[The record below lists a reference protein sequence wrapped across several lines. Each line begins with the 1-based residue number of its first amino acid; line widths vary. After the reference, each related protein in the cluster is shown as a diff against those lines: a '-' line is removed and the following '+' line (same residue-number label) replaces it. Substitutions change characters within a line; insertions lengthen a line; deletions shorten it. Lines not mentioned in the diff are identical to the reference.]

1 MEFWKRQKK
10 IMIGFGIFLA
20 FMFLCTLISRAVYA
34 SKLPQVSVENPK
46 KMELTHEVK
55 TEGIVHQGR
64 EYAINVLSELRV
76 RTVYVH
82 VGDKVTEESLLFEID
97 TEDLEEKIREQ
108 EIEIKKLQLQ
118 IGTLEKN
125 QKLEEQIRELGILRA
140 QEDYAQAETGAQR
153 QIKSAEDSLAQARE
167 ELKKKKDNPVT
178 VTSEK
183 ERKAAQERYDT
194 WVKEGEKL
202 KAAKDKAEE
211 IYKIL
216 EEKLNELE
224 KADFHDSAESNAGE
238 SESKSEKQVGY
249 ELNAGAVTADIS
261 AELAQIRLEKQ
272 QAEEAYLAAQ
282 SAYLKHMENPVQ
294 KPDFSAE
301 DNMRYSWEAEVKSLE
316 DKVNAAAEAV
326 EERKYDKQKML
337 QEAGRRVEDENRE
350 EAADGSLE
358 LYRLEMAALQEKLS
372 ALQKIA
378 ETEGRIYP
386 EAEGIITGIHI
397 SPGERAGD
405 GAAIVYADTSA
416 PMQIQAALTR
426 EQKQYVN
433 QGDKAVLTLA
443 GSPKKEYRADYI
455 AESTANPERFEVT
468 VFLPEGTGKIGQSGT
483 LEFHARSD
491 IYRCCIPVG
500 ALMEDA
506 AHRKFVYIVSAKD
519 GILGKELAAEMVY
532 VKVLDQNDS
541 FAAIEEGV
549 LDEETE
555 LIVSSTEPLEDRKVI
570 RYRD

>member
-183 ERKAAQERYDT
+183 ERKAAQEKYDT
-194 WVKEGEKL
+194 WVKEGEIL
-202 KAAKDKAEE
+202 KAAKDKAED

-224 KADFHDSAESNAGE
+224 KADFHDSE
-238 SESKSEKQVGY
+238 
-249 ELNAGAVTADIS
+249 
-261 AELAQIRLEKQ
+261 ELAQIRLEKQ

-282 SAYLKHMENPVQ
+282 SVYLKHMENPVQ

-337 QEAGRRVEDENRE
+337 QEAGRKVEDENRE

>member
-76 RTVYVH
+76 RTVYAH

-108 EIEIKKLQLQ
+108 EIEIKKLQMQ

-125 QKLEEQIRELGILRA
+125 QKLEEQTRELGIFRA
-140 QEDYAQAETGAQR
+140 QEDYAQAETEAQR

-202 KAAKDKAEE
+202 KAAKDRAEE
-211 IYKIL
+211 TYKAL

-224 KADFHDSAESNAGE
+224 KADFHDSE
-238 SESKSEKQVGY
+238 
-249 ELNAGAVTADIS
+249 
-261 AELAQIRLEKQ
+261 ELAQIRLEKQ

-282 SAYLKHMENPVQ
+282 SVYLKHMENPVQ

-337 QEAGRRVEDENRE
+337 QEAGRKVEDENRE

-358 LYRLEMAALQEKLS
+358 LYRLEMEALQEKLS

-378 ETEGRIYP
+378 ETEGHIYP

-416 PMQIQAALTR
+416 PMQIQAALTK